1 VISTK
6 ELAGSLDLHKKIVGA
21 QVVHLRAVDG
31 RLRLS
36 SASASGKALIT
47 RVNSDAELP
56 EICVDVS
63 ILSSFVRGSGS
74 VELAVKDDRLLCRS
88 GRMKGEAPGV
98 AEDSPRI
105 GKVEGSAVSAADA
118 DWLSQIIPQISL
130 SGLSNDAFLAAACD
144 GKEWRISCTDDICG
158 AYAFGRGAAKLKFA
172 LAPDEASTLSAI
184 ISSTDKA
191 LSFGA
196 SEGRLVISYSGFMA
210 AIPTIEGKALSLD
223 VIAEG
228 KNEEGKSLGA
238 VKDIAKLKGSDI
250 ASAVK
255 NLGPFASVKDA
266 DPVMLSFSNDSIV
279 IGAKS
284 SSGSLNQKIG
294 AKCSSSIAGSRIGLS
309 YKLLS
314 MLMSK
319 IGDETVLIQALTEE
333 KTVTRITFKTKN
345 AYYLMLTAA

>member
-1 VISTK
+1 VTSTK

-21 QVVHLRAVDG
+21 PVVHLRAVDG

-47 RVNSDAELP
+47 RIDSDAELP
-56 EICVDVS
+56 EICVDVGV
-63 ILSSFVRGSGS
+63 LSSFVRGSGS

-105 GKVEGSAVSAADA
+105 GKVEGTAVSAADA

-144 GKEWRISCTDDICG
+144 GKEWRISCTDDISG
-158 AYAFGRGAAKLKFA
+158 AYAFGKGAARLKFA
-172 LAPDEASTLSAI
+172 LAPDEAATLSAI
-184 ISSTDKA
+184 IASTDKSM
-191 LSFGA
+191 SFGTT
-196 SEGRLVISYSGFMA
+196 EGRLVISYGGFMA
-210 AIPTIEGKALSLD
+210 AIPTITGEALPLD
-223 VIAEG
+223 IIT
-228 KNEEGKSLGA
+228 KGA
-238 VKDIAKLKGSDI
+238 VRDAAKIKGADI

-266 DPVMLSFSNDSIV
+266 DPVMLSFSNDSIL

-284 SSGSLNQKIG
+284 SSGILNQKIV
-294 AKCSSSIAGSRIGLS
+294 AKCSQSIVGSRIGLS

-314 MLMSK
+314 MLMNK
-319 IGDETVLIQALTEE
+319 IGDEPVLIQVLTEE